1 MPYMK
6 PSEIYFSQDSISNV
20 FGNYCLHRGIH
31 IGTTLD
37 RLCEG
42 HMTVSDIPVI
52 GVMEKGGRWYSGD
65 NRRLWIFR
73 ELERLGKCT
82 DIFVDVIN
90 YIPPK
95 KITTYNRGESVR
107 VRGDPGGSWHFK
119 TSKSTNRMSIQS
131 YRSPR
136 DIAIKSTI
144 GGNREDMEHNRS
156 YQHRPTY
163 MYFNYNTT
171 QSIQSNP
178 FYRDHMYSATSWPA
192 TAATYGASNMYPTS
206 SNTQSIRQYEPRSS
220 TGLSGMARLFSHKHV
235 RCS

>member
-20 FGNYCLHRGIH
+20 FGNYCRHRGIH

-90 YIPPK
+90 YIPLK
-95 KITTYNRGESVR
+95 KFTTHNRGESVR
-107 VRGDPGGSWHFK
+107 VRGDPGGCWHFK
-119 TSKSTNRMSIQS
+119 PTTSTNSVSKQS

-136 DIAIKSTI
+136 DTAIKSTI
-144 GGNREDMEHNRS
+144 GGNREDMEPNRS
-156 YQHRPTY
+156 HHQRPTF
-163 MYFNYNTT
+163 FNYNTT
-171 QSIQSNP
+171 NSIQSNP
-178 FYRDHMYSATSWPA
+178 FYRDNMYSATSWPA
-192 TAATYGASNMYPTS
+192 TAATYGASNMYSTS
-206 SNTQSIRQYEPRSS
+206 SNTQAIFQYETCSS
-220 TGLSGMARLFSHKHV
+220 TGLSGMAGLFSHQHV